1 VASAASRLLL
11 DLGHH
16 SYHDFDRQ
24 ALEQLLGALPQLAS
38 VCLVGAV
45 DGTDA
50 YEPLGEHR
58 SGAAG
63 CNPWGVLVLRVSA
76 KQLQATIG
84 GSVRWRRCT

>member
-1 VASAASRLLL
+1 VLTWLQRHPAVASGTSRLLL

-24 ALEQLLGALPQLAS
+24 GLEQLLGALPQLAS

-50 YEPLGEHR
+50 YEPLGE
-58 SGAAG
+58 
-63 CNPWGVLVLRVSA
+63 
-76 KQLQATIG
+76 Q
-84 GSVRWRRCT
+84 